1 VRTAR
6 EDLLAQAGIYEKA
19 KAPTKSNGAAHLPL
33 IRSSATFVATFTPP
47 DYLIDGILQRRFI
60 YSLTGQTGAGK
71 TALMLLLAAS
81 VALGRP
87 IGDRNVEKGR
97 ALYLAGE
104 NPADVQM
111 RWIAMAQQ
119 YDFEIDE
126 IDVNFI
132 PGVFKIS
139 EAMEQLHDE
148 VEAIGGITSVLVDT
162 SSAYNEGDDENNNKQ
177 AGDHARF
184 LRGLTELPGG
194 PCVIVACH
202 PTKNASDSNLLPRG
216 AAPSSMKWTVI

>member
-19 KAPTKSNGAAHLPL
+19 KAPIKSNGAAHLPL

-162 SSAYNEGDDENNNKQ
+162 SSAYNEGDTRTTTSKL
-177 AGDHARF
+177 A
-184 LRGLTELPGG
+184 TTP
-194 PCVIVACH
+194 ACC
-202 PTKNASDSNLLPRG
+202 
-216 AAPSSMKWTVI
+216 AA